1 MPENRTAG
9 VYAIIN
15 TNLDIIEPF
24 RPVDDIKKYLEELR
38 SEIGWLFYLCK
49 EGISDILIPVI
60 LYPISFVS
68 R

>member
-1 MPENRTAG
+1 MIYPDGRYFEDSDGFGGEDNDVEF

-38 SEIGWLFYLCK
+38 SEIG
-49 EGISDILIPVI
+49 
-60 LYPISFVS
+60 
-68 R
+68 